1 MQKMKSSYKYRRF
14 TRRGIAQASL
24 VSAHLAYRKR
34 SLIFVLFT
42 LWTSPGLKAQ
52 TDVPNDS
59 VQLEEVVIKGA
70 RVVNRTDGKL
80 IFPSEEMTKS
90 ASSGYTL
97 LKMLPLPDVKVD
109 DINETI
115 SAANSLMGNVQV
127 RINDVEATTADIQSM
142 QPKEVEKVEL
152 IDRPGVRYGEN
163 VGIVINVITRKVTSG
178 YVVGASGTLVPK
190 ADMVKGNAYT
200 KNNSGNNE
208 LSLNYSGYYRHS
220 NGMNEVEH
228 AEYLMADN
236 KYSKVE
242 RNTNDI
248 INRNTMHDIQAR
260 YSWIN
265 ADGSAF
271 LTTLSTSIDNN
282 PRDFRTTDVAY
293 SDGRNTS
300 ETIDNSEKTIS
311 PLLDLYFKT
320 QLGKSQSLVANAT
333 GSYTHTDYAYLFITD
348 DKSFGYNT
356 LGKTWSLKS
365 EAMYE
370 NRMKPFTLSAGLRY
384 AQKYIDNDY
393 SGDATLLSQIHSSN
407 IYAFSQIQGSLWK
420 IGYIVGLGL
429 SREYYRQRETMYDRV
444 WLRPKLNLSLPL
456 SKHIRLNY
464 TLTSA
469 PASSK
474 LQNMSGMSII
484 TNGMEY
490 SEGNPELIMARRDD
504 HTLTLSYQSPRLYTQ
519 LMTFFRHNAHPAM
532 QHVYRTEDD
541 RFVKTFLEGR
551 RIDLLMLQSY
561 TNYDIIPQ
569 HLNAY
574 VSAEM
579 LNIWN
584 DGQNYSH
591 RLTSFNFNTG
601 LTALLGNWTIMATM
615 DNGYHF
621 MENEYESRNIFSD
634 FVSVSYKYKNITAG
648 LFCQNMFKRN
658 AKIEEVEN
666 HNRLAHKL
674 LIAHNHN
681 TSSAIGIKL
690 TWKLLEGRN
699 FKGIDR
705 DTNSLKDTETG
716 VAK

>member
-1 MQKMKSSYKYRRF
+1 MKS
-14 TRRGIAQASL
+14 
-24 VSAHLAYRKR
+24 

-42 LWTSPGLKAQ
+42 LWATTGLKAQ
-52 TDVPNDS
+52 TDFPNDS

-97 LKMLPLPDVKVD
+97 LKMLPLPNVKVD

-163 VGIVINVITRKVTSG
+163 VGIVLNIITRKVTSG

-242 RNTNDI
+242 RNTNGI
-248 INRNTMHDIQAR
+248 ISRNTMHDIQAR

-282 PRDFRTTDVAY
+282 PRDFRKTDVAY
-293 SDGRNTS
+293 SDGRNTT
-300 ETIDNSEKTIS
+300 ETIDNSEKSIS

-320 QLGKSQSLVANAT
+320 QLGKSQSLIANAT

-393 SGDATLLSQIHSSN
+393 SGDATLVSQIHSSN

-420 IGYIVGLGL
+420 IGYMVGLGL
-429 SREYYRQRETMYDRV
+429 SREYYRQGETMYDRM

-456 SKHIRLNY
+456 SQHIRLNY

-541 RFVKTFLEGR
+541 RFVKTFIEGR

-574 VSAEM
+574 MSAEM

-584 DGQNYSH
+584 DGQNYTH
-591 RLTSFNFNTG
+591 RLTSFNFNIG
-601 LTALLGNWTIMATM
+601 LTAWLGNWTIMATM

-648 LFCQNMFKRN
+648 LFCQNLFKRN

-674 LIAHNHN
+674 LIAHNHD

-690 TWKLLEGRN
+690 TWKLSKGRN

>member
-1 MQKMKSSYKYRRF
+1 MKS
-14 TRRGIAQASL
+14 
-24 VSAHLAYRKR
+24 

-42 LWTSPGLKAQ
+42 LWATTGLKAQ
-52 TDVPNDS
+52 TDFPNDS

-80 IFPSEEMTKS
+80 IFPSEEMTNS

-97 LKMLPLPDVKVD
+97 LKMLPLPNVKVD

-163 VGIVINVITRKVTSG
+163 VGIVLNIITRKVTSG

-228 AEYLMADN
+228 TEYLMADN
-236 KYSKVE
+236 KYCKVE

-282 PRDFRTTDVAY
+282 PRDFRKTDVAY
-293 SDGRNTS
+293 SDGRNTT

-333 GSYTHTDYAYLFITD
+333 GSYTHTDYAYLFISD

-393 SGDATLLSQIHSSN
+393 SGDATLVSQIHSSN

-420 IGYIVGLGL
+420 IGYMVGLGL
-429 SREYYRQRETMYDRV
+429 SREYYRQGETMYDRV
-444 WLRPKLNLSLPL
+444 WLRPKLNLSMPI
-456 SKHIRLNY
+456 SKSLRLNY

-490 SEGNPELIMARRDD
+490 SEGNPELIMERRDD

-551 RIDLLMLQSY
+551 RIDMLMLQSY

-574 VSAEM
+574 ISAEM

-591 RLTSFNFNTG
+591 RLTSFNFNIG
-601 LTALLGNWTIMATM
+601 LTAWLGNWTIMATI

-648 LFCQNMFKRN
+648 LFCQNLFKRN

-690 TWKLLEGRN
+690 TWKLSKGRN

>member
-1 MQKMKSSYKYRRF
+1 MQKMKS
-14 TRRGIAQASL
+14 T
-24 VSAHLAYRKR
+24 
-34 SLIFVLFT
+34 LIIVLLT
-42 LWTSPGLKAQ
+42 MWTSPGLKAQ
-52 TDVPNDS
+52 TDAPNDS

-80 IFPSEEMTKS
+80 IFPSEKMTES

-97 LKMLPLPDVKVD
+97 LKMLPLPNVKVD

-163 VGIVINVITRKVTSG
+163 VGIVLNIITRKVTSG

-220 NGMNEVEH
+220 NGMNAVEH

-282 PRDFRTTDVAY
+282 PRDFRKTDVAY

-333 GSYTHTDYAYLFITD
+333 GSFTHTDYAYLFITD

-393 SGDATLLSQIHSSN
+393 SGDATLVSQIHSSN

-420 IGYIVGLGL
+420 IGYMVGLGL
-429 SREYYRQRETMYDRV
+429 SREYYRQGETMYDRV

-456 SKHIRLNY
+456 SQHIRLNY

-490 SEGNPELIMARRDD
+490 SEGNPELIMERRDD

-532 QHVYRTEDD
+532 QHVYRTEDN

-574 VSAEM
+574 ISAEM

-591 RLTSFNFNTG
+591 RLTSFNFNIG
-601 LTALLGNWTIMATM
+601 LTAWLGNWTIMATM

-648 LFCQNMFKRN
+648 LFCQNLFKRN

-690 TWKLLEGRN
+690 TWKLSKGRN

>member
-1 MQKMKSSYKYRRF
+1 MQKMKS
-14 TRRGIAQASL
+14 T
-24 VSAHLAYRKR
+24 
-34 SLIFVLFT
+34 LIIVLLT
-42 LWTSPGLKAQ
+42 MWTSPGLKAQ

-80 IFPSEEMTKS
+80 IFPSEEMTES

-97 LKMLPLPDVKVD
+97 LKMLPLPNVKVD
-109 DINETI
+109 DINETV

-163 VGIVINVITRKVTSG
+163 VGIVLNIITRKVTSG

-393 SGDATLLSQIHSSN
+393 SGDATLVSQIHSSN

-420 IGYIVGLGL
+420 IGYMVGLGL
-429 SREYYRQRETMYDRV
+429 SHEYYRQGETRYDRV

-456 SKHIRLNY
+456 SQHIRLNY

-484 TNGMEY
+484 TNDMEY
-490 SEGNPELIMARRDD
+490 SEGNPKLIMARRDD

-541 RFVKTFLEGR
+541 RFVKTFLKGR

-591 RLTSFNFNTG
+591 RLTSFNFNIG
-601 LTALLGNWTIMATM
+601 LTAWLGNWTIMATM

-648 LFCQNMFKRN
+648 LFCQNLFKRN

-690 TWKLLEGRN
+690 TWKLSEGRN

>member
-1 MQKMKSSYKYRRF
+1 MQKMKS
-14 TRRGIAQASL
+14 T
-24 VSAHLAYRKR
+24 
-34 SLIFVLFT
+34 LIIVLLT
-42 LWTSPGLKAQ
+42 MWTSPGLKAQ

-70 RVVNRTDGKL
+70 RVVNCTDGKL
-80 IFPSEEMTKS
+80 IFPSEEMTNS

-97 LKMLPLPDVKVD
+97 LKMLPLPNVKVD
-109 DINETI
+109 DINETV

-163 VGIVINVITRKVTSG
+163 VGIVLNIITRKVTSG

-220 NGMNEVEH
+220 NGMNAVEH

-242 RNTNDI
+242 RNTNGI

-282 PRDFRTTDVAY
+282 PRDFRKTDVAY
-293 SDGRNTS
+293 SDGRNTT

-393 SGDATLLSQIHSSN
+393 SGDATLVSQIHSSN

-420 IGYIVGLGL
+420 IGYMVGLGL
-429 SREYYRQRETMYDRV
+429 SREYYRQGETMYDRV

-456 SKHIRLNY
+456 SQHIRLNY

-532 QHVYRTEDD
+532 QHVYHTEDD

-591 RLTSFNFNTG
+591 RLTSFNFNIG
-601 LTALLGNWTIMATM
+601 LTAWLGNWTIMATM

-648 LFCQNMFKRN
+648 LFCQNLFKRN

-690 TWKLLEGRN
+690 TWKLSEGRN

>member
-1 MQKMKSSYKYRRF
+1 MQKMKS
-14 TRRGIAQASL
+14 T
-24 VSAHLAYRKR
+24 
-34 SLIFVLFT
+34 LIIVLLT
-42 LWTSPGLKAQ
+42 MWTSPGLKAQ

-80 IFPSEEMTKS
+80 IFPSEEMTES

-97 LKMLPLPDVKVD
+97 LKMLPLPNVKVD
-109 DINETI
+109 DINETV

-163 VGIVINVITRKVTSG
+163 VGIVLNIITRKVTSG

-370 NRMKPFTLSAGLRY
+370 NRMKPFTFSAGLRY

-393 SGDATLLSQIHSSN
+393 SGDATLVSQIHSSN

-420 IGYIVGLGL
+420 IGYMVGLGL
-429 SREYYRQRETMYDRV
+429 SHEYYRQGETRYDRV

-456 SKHIRLNY
+456 SQHIRLNY

-484 TNGMEY
+484 TNDMEY
-490 SEGNPELIMARRDD
+490 SEGNPKLIMARRDD

-541 RFVKTFLEGR
+541 RFVKTFLKGR

-591 RLTSFNFNTG
+591 RLTSFNFNIG
-601 LTALLGNWTIMATM
+601 LTAWLGHWTIMATM

-690 TWKLLEGRN
+690 TWKLSEGRN

>member
-1 MQKMKSSYKYRRF
+1 MKS
-14 TRRGIAQASL
+14 
-24 VSAHLAYRKR
+24 

-42 LWTSPGLKAQ
+42 LWATTGLKAQ
-52 TDVPNDS
+52 TDAPNDS

-80 IFPSEEMTKS
+80 IFPSEEMTNS

-97 LKMLPLPDVKVD
+97 LKMLPLPNVKVD

-163 VGIVINVITRKVTSG
+163 VGIVLNIITRKVTSG

-228 AEYLMADN
+228 TEYLMADN

-282 PRDFRTTDVAY
+282 PRDFRKTDVAY

-320 QLGKSQSLVANAT
+320 QLGKSQSLIANAT

-393 SGDATLLSQIHSSN
+393 SGDATLVSQIHSSN

-420 IGYIVGLGL
+420 IGYMVGLGL
-429 SREYYRQRETMYDRV
+429 SREYYRQGETMYDRV

-456 SKHIRLNY
+456 SQHIRLNY

-532 QHVYRTEDD
+532 QHVYRTEDN

-574 VSAEM
+574 ISAEM

-584 DGQNYSH
+584 DGQDYSH
-591 RLTSFNFNTG
+591 RLTSFNFNIG
-601 LTALLGNWTIMATM
+601 LTAWLGNWTIMATM

-690 TWKLLEGRN
+690 TWKLSEGRN

>member
-1 MQKMKSSYKYRRF
+1 MKS
-14 TRRGIAQASL
+14 
-24 VSAHLAYRKR
+24 

-42 LWTSPGLKAQ
+42 LWATTGLKAQ
-52 TDVPNDS
+52 TDFPNDS

-97 LKMLPLPDVKVD
+97 LKMLPLPNVKVD

-115 SAANSLMGNVQV
+115 SAVNSLMGNVQV

-163 VGIVINVITRKVTSG
+163 VGIVLNIITRKVTSG

-228 AEYLMADN
+228 TEYLMADN

-282 PRDFRTTDVAY
+282 PRDFRKTDVAY

-320 QLGKSQSLVANAT
+320 QLGTSQSLIANAT
-333 GSYTHTDYAYLFITD
+333 GSYTHTDYAYLFISD
-348 DKSFGYNT
+348 DTSFGYNT
-356 LGKTWSLKS
+356 LGKAWSLKS
-365 EAMYE
+365 EAIYE

-393 SGDATLLSQIHSSN
+393 SGDATLVSQIHSSN

-420 IGYIVGLGL
+420 IGYMVGLGL
-429 SREYYRQRETMYDRV
+429 SREYYRQGETMYDRV

-456 SKHIRLNY
+456 SQHIRLNY

-490 SEGNPELIMARRDD
+490 SEGNPELIMERRDD

-574 VSAEM
+574 ISAEM

-584 DGQNYSH
+584 DGQDYSH
-591 RLTSFNFNTG
+591 RLTSFNFNIG
-601 LTALLGNWTIMATM
+601 LTAWLGNWTIMATM

-648 LFCQNMFKRN
+648 LFCQNLFKRN

-690 TWKLLEGRN
+690 TWKLSKGRN

-705 DTNSLKDTETG
+705 DTNSLKDTETR

>member
-1 MQKMKSSYKYRRF
+1 MKS
-14 TRRGIAQASL
+14 
-24 VSAHLAYRKR
+24 

-42 LWTSPGLKAQ
+42 LWATTGLKAQ
-52 TDVPNDS
+52 TDFPNDS

-80 IFPSEEMTKS
+80 IFPSEEMTES

-97 LKMLPLPDVKVD
+97 LKMLPLPNVKVD
-109 DINETI
+109 DINETV

-163 VGIVINVITRKVTSG
+163 VGIVLNIITRKVTSG

-282 PRDFRTTDVAY
+282 PRDFRKTDVAY
-293 SDGRNTS
+293 SDGRNTT

-320 QLGKSQSLVANAT
+320 QLGKSQSLIANAT
-333 GSYTHTDYAYLFITD
+333 GSYTHTDYAYLFISD
-348 DKSFGYNT
+348 DTSFGYNT

-393 SGDATLLSQIHSSN
+393 SGDATLVSQIHSSN

-420 IGYIVGLGL
+420 IGYMVGLGL
-429 SREYYRQRETMYDRV
+429 SREYYRQGETMYDRV

-456 SKHIRLNY
+456 SQHIRLNY

-574 VSAEM
+574 MSAEM

-584 DGQNYSH
+584 DGQNYTH
-591 RLTSFNFNTG
+591 RLTSFNFNIG
-601 LTALLGNWTIMATM
+601 LTAWLGNWTIMATM

-674 LIAHNHN
+674 LIAHNDN

-690 TWKLLEGRN
+690 TWKLSKGRN

>member
-1 MQKMKSSYKYRRF
+1 MKS
-14 TRRGIAQASL
+14 
-24 VSAHLAYRKR
+24 

-42 LWTSPGLKAQ
+42 LWATTGLKAQ
-52 TDVPNDS
+52 TDFPNDS

-80 IFPSEEMTKS
+80 IFPSEEMTNS

-97 LKMLPLPDVKVD
+97 LKMLPLPNVKVD

-163 VGIVINVITRKVTSG
+163 VGIVLNIITRKVTSG

-228 AEYLMADN
+228 TEYLMADN

-282 PRDFRTTDVAY
+282 PRDFRKTDVAY

-320 QLGKSQSLVANAT
+320 QLGKSQSLIANAT

-393 SGDATLLSQIHSSN
+393 SGDATLVSQIHSSN

-420 IGYIVGLGL
+420 IGYMVGLGL
-429 SREYYRQRETMYDRV
+429 SREYYRQGETMYDRV

-456 SKHIRLNY
+456 SQHIRLNY

-541 RFVKTFLEGR
+541 SFVKTFLEGR

-574 VSAEM
+574 ISAEM

-591 RLTSFNFNTG
+591 RLTSFNFNIG
-601 LTALLGNWTIMATM
+601 LTAWLGNWTIMATM

-648 LFCQNMFKRN
+648 LFCQNLFKRN

-690 TWKLLEGRN
+690 TWKLSKGRN

>member
-1 MQKMKSSYKYRRF
+1 MQKMKS
-14 TRRGIAQASL
+14 
-24 VSAHLAYRKR
+24 

-42 LWTSPGLKAQ
+42 LWATTGLKAQ
-52 TDVPNDS
+52 TDFPNDS

-97 LKMLPLPDVKVD
+97 LKLLPLPDVKVD

-127 RINDVEATTADIQSM
+127 RINDVEATTADMQSL

-163 VGIVINVITRKVTSG
+163 VGIVLNIITRKVTSG

-282 PRDFRTTDVAY
+282 PRDFRKTDVAY

-333 GSYTHTDYAYLFITD
+333 GSYTHTDYAYLFISD

-393 SGDATLLSQIHSSN
+393 SGDATLVSQIHSSN

-420 IGYIVGLGL
+420 IGYMVGLGL
-429 SREYYRQRETMYDRV
+429 SREYYRQGETMYDRV

-456 SKHIRLNY
+456 SQHIRLNY

-574 VSAEM
+574 ISAEI

-591 RLTSFNFNTG
+591 RLTSFNFNIG
-601 LTALLGNWTIMATM
+601 LTAWLGNWTIMATM

-648 LFCQNMFKRN
+648 LFCQNLFKRN

-690 TWKLLEGRN
+690 TWKLSEGRN

-705 DTNSLKDTETG
+705 DTNSLKDKETG

>member
-1 MQKMKSSYKYRRF
+1 MKS
-14 TRRGIAQASL
+14 
-24 VSAHLAYRKR
+24 

-42 LWTSPGLKAQ
+42 LWATTGLKAQ
-52 TDVPNDS
+52 TDFPNDS

-97 LKMLPLPDVKVD
+97 LKMLPLPNVKVD
-109 DINETI
+109 DINETV

-127 RINDVEATTADIQSM
+127 RINDVEATTADMQSL

-163 VGIVINVITRKVTSG
+163 VGIVINIITRKVTSG

-228 AEYLMADN
+228 TEYLMADN
-236 KYSKVE
+236 KYCKVE

-248 INRNTMHDIQAR
+248 INRNTMHDVQAR

-282 PRDFRTTDVAY
+282 PRDFRKTDVAY

-320 QLGKSQSLVANAT
+320 QLGKSQSLIANAT
-333 GSYTHTDYAYLFITD
+333 GSYTHTDYAYLFISD

-384 AQKYIDNDY
+384 AQKYIDNHY
-393 SGDATLLSQIHSSN
+393 SGDATLVSQIHSSN

-420 IGYIVGLGL
+420 IGYMVGLGL
-429 SREYYRQRETMYDRV
+429 SREYYRQGETIYDRV

-456 SKHIRLNY
+456 SQCIRLNY

-484 TNGMEY
+484 TNDMEY

-504 HTLTLSYQSPRLYTQ
+504 HTLTLSHQSPRLYTQ

-574 VSAEM
+574 ISAEM

-584 DGQNYSH
+584 DGQDYSH
-591 RLTSFNFNTG
+591 RLTSFNFNIG
-601 LTALLGNWTIMATM
+601 LTAWLGNWTIMATM

-648 LFCQNMFKRN
+648 LFCQNLFRHN

-690 TWKLLEGRN
+690 TWKLSKGRN

>member
-1 MQKMKSSYKYRRF
+1 MQKMKS
-14 TRRGIAQASL
+14 T
-24 VSAHLAYRKR
+24 
-34 SLIFVLFT
+34 LIIVLLT
-42 LWTSPGLKAQ
+42 MWTSPGLKAQ

-70 RVVNRTDGKL
+70 RVVNCTDGKL
-80 IFPSEEMTKS
+80 IFPSEEMTNS

-109 DINETI
+109 DINETV

-163 VGIVINVITRKVTSG
+163 VGIVLNIITRKVTSG
-178 YVVGASGTLVPK
+178 YVVGTSGTLVPK
-190 ADMVKGNAYT
+190 ADMLKGNAYT

-220 NGMNEVEH
+220 NGMNAVEH

-242 RNTNDI
+242 RNTSDI
-248 INRNTMHDIQAR
+248 INRNTIHDIQAR

-282 PRDFRTTDVAY
+282 PRDFRKTDVAY
-293 SDGRNTS
+293 SDGRNTT

-393 SGDATLLSQIHSSN
+393 SGDATLVSQIHSSN

-420 IGYIVGLGL
+420 IGYMVGLGL
-429 SREYYRQRETMYDRV
+429 SREYYRQGETIYDRV

-456 SKHIRLNY
+456 SQCIRLNY
-464 TLTSA
+464 TLASA

-484 TNGMEY
+484 TNDMEY

-532 QHVYRTEDD
+532 LHVYRTEDN
-541 RFVKTFLEGR
+541 RFVMTFLEGR

-574 VSAEM
+574 ISAEM

-591 RLTSFNFNTG
+591 RLTSFNFNIG
-601 LTALLGNWTIMATM
+601 LTAWLGNWTIMATM

-648 LFCQNMFKRN
+648 LFCQNLFKRN

-674 LIAHNHN
+674 LIAHNHD

-690 TWKLLEGRN
+690 TWKLSEGRN

-705 DTNSLKDTETG
+705 DINSLKDTETG

>member
-1 MQKMKSSYKYRRF
+1 MKS
-14 TRRGIAQASL
+14 
-24 VSAHLAYRKR
+24 

-42 LWTSPGLKAQ
+42 LWATTGLKAQ
-52 TDVPNDS
+52 TDFPNDS

-97 LKMLPLPDVKVD
+97 LKMLPLPNVKVD

-163 VGIVINVITRKVTSG
+163 VGIVLNIITRKVTSG
-178 YVVGASGTLVPK
+178 YAVGTSGTLVPK

-200 KNNSGNNE
+200 KNNSRNNE

-228 AEYLMADN
+228 TEYLMADN

-265 ADGSAF
+265 ANGSAF

-282 PRDFRTTDVAY
+282 PRDFRKTDVAY

-320 QLGKSQSLVANAT
+320 QLGKSQSLIANAT
-333 GSYTHTDYAYLFITD
+333 GSYTHTDYAYLFISD
-348 DKSFGYNT
+348 DTSFGYNT

-393 SGDATLLSQIHSSN
+393 SGDATLVSQIHSSN

-420 IGYIVGLGL
+420 IGYMVGLGL
-429 SREYYRQRETMYDRV
+429 SREYYRQGETMYDRV

-456 SKHIRLNY
+456 SQHIRLNY

-490 SEGNPELIMARRDD
+490 SEGNPELIMERRDD

-574 VSAEM
+574 ISAEM

-591 RLTSFNFNTG
+591 RLTSFNFNIG
-601 LTALLGNWTIMATM
+601 LTAWLGNWTIMATI

-648 LFCQNMFKRN
+648 LFCQNLFKRN

-666 HNRLAHKL
+666 HNHLAHKL
-674 LIAHNHN
+674 LVARNRD
-681 TSSAIGIKL
+681 TSNAIGIKL
-690 TWKLLEGRN
+690 TWILSKGRN

-705 DTNSLKDTETG
+705 DTNSLKDKETG

>member
-1 MQKMKSSYKYRRF
+1 MKS
-14 TRRGIAQASL
+14 
-24 VSAHLAYRKR
+24 

-42 LWTSPGLKAQ
+42 LWATTGLKAQ
-52 TDVPNDS
+52 TDFPNDS
-59 VQLEEVVIKGA
+59 MQLEEVVIKGA

-97 LKMLPLPDVKVD
+97 LKMLPLPNVKVD

-163 VGIVINVITRKVTSG
+163 VGIVLNIITRKVTSG

-228 AEYLMADN
+228 TEYLMADN

-282 PRDFRTTDVAY
+282 PRDFRKTDVAY

-320 QLGKSQSLVANAT
+320 QLGKSQSLIANAT

-356 LGKTWSLKS
+356 LGKTWSFKS

-393 SGDATLLSQIHSSN
+393 SGDATLVSQIHSSN

-420 IGYIVGLGL
+420 IGYMVGLGL

-456 SKHIRLNY
+456 SQHIRLNY
-464 TLTSA
+464 TFTSA

-490 SEGNPELIMARRDD
+490 SEGNPELIMERRDD

-532 QHVYRTEDD
+532 QHVYRTEDN
-541 RFVKTFLEGR
+541 RFVTTFLEGR

-574 VSAEM
+574 ISAEM

-584 DGQNYSH
+584 DGQDYSH
-591 RLTSFNFNTG
+591 RLTSFNFNIG
-601 LTALLGNWTIMATM
+601 LTAWLGNWTIMATM

-634 FVSVSYKYKNITAG
+634 YISISYKLKNLTAS
-648 LFCQNMFKRN
+648 LFCQNLFKRN
-658 AKIEEVEN
+658 GKIEEVEN
-666 HNRLAHKL
+666 HNHLAHKL
-674 LIAHNHN
+674 LVARNRD
-681 TSSAIGIKL
+681 TSNAIGIKL
-690 TWKLLEGRN
+690 TWILSKGRN

-705 DTNSLKDTETG
+705 DTDSLKDKETG

>member
-1 MQKMKSSYKYRRF
+1 MKS
-14 TRRGIAQASL
+14 
-24 VSAHLAYRKR
+24 

-42 LWTSPGLKAQ
+42 LWATAGLKAQ
-52 TDVPNDS
+52 TDFPNDS
-59 VQLEEVVIKGA
+59 MQLEEVVIKGA

-97 LKMLPLPDVKVD
+97 LKMLPLPNVKVD

-152 IDRPGVRYGEN
+152 IDRPGIRYGEN
-163 VGIVINVITRKVTSG
+163 VGIVLNIITRKVTSG

-228 AEYLMADN
+228 TEYLMADN
-236 KYSKVE
+236 KYCKVE

-282 PRDFRTTDVAY
+282 PRDFRKTDVAY

-320 QLGKSQSLVANAT
+320 QLGTSQSLIANAT
-333 GSYTHTDYAYLFITD
+333 GLYTHTDYAYLFITD

-393 SGDATLLSQIHSSN
+393 SGDATLVSQIHSSN

-420 IGYIVGLGL
+420 IGYMVGLGL
-429 SREYYRQRETMYDRV
+429 SREYYRQRETTYDRV

-456 SKHIRLNY
+456 SQHIRLNY

-490 SEGNPELIMARRDD
+490 SEGNPELIMERRDD

-541 RFVKTFLEGR
+541 RFVTTFLEGR

-574 VSAEM
+574 ISAEM

-591 RLTSFNFNTG
+591 RLTSFNFDIG
-601 LTALLGNWTIMATM
+601 LTAWLGNWTIMATM

-648 LFCQNMFKRN
+648 LFCQNLFKRN

-666 HNRLAHKL
+666 HNHLAHKL
-674 LIAHNHN
+674 LVARNRD
-681 TSSAIGIKL
+681 TSNAIGIKL
-690 TWKLLEGRN
+690 MWTLSKGRN

>member
-1 MQKMKSSYKYRRF
+1 MQKMKS
-14 TRRGIAQASL
+14 T
-24 VSAHLAYRKR
+24 
-34 SLIFVLFT
+34 LIIVLLT
-42 LWTSPGLKAQ
+42 MWTSPGLKAQ

-80 IFPSEEMTKS
+80 IFPSEEMTES

-97 LKMLPLPDVKVD
+97 LKMLPLPNVKVD
-109 DINETI
+109 DINETV

-163 VGIVINVITRKVTSG
+163 VGIVLNIITRKVTSG

-393 SGDATLLSQIHSSN
+393 SGDATLVSQIHSSN

-420 IGYIVGLGL
+420 IGYMVGLGL
-429 SREYYRQRETMYDRV
+429 SREYYRQGETMYDRM

-456 SKHIRLNY
+456 SQHIRLNY

-484 TNGMEY
+484 TNDMEY
-490 SEGNPELIMARRDD
+490 SEGNPKLIMARRDD

-541 RFVKTFLEGR
+541 RFVKTFLKGR

-591 RLTSFNFNTG
+591 RLTSFNFNIG
-601 LTALLGNWTIMATM
+601 LTAWLGNWTIMATM

-648 LFCQNMFKRN
+648 LFCQNLFKRN

-690 TWKLLEGRN
+690 TWKLSEGRN

>member
-1 MQKMKSSYKYRRF
+1 MKS
-14 TRRGIAQASL
+14 
-24 VSAHLAYRKR
+24 

-42 LWTSPGLKAQ
+42 LWATTGLKAQ
-52 TDVPNDS
+52 TDFPNDS

-80 IFPSEEMTKS
+80 IFTSEEMTMS

-97 LKMLPLPDVKVD
+97 LKMLPLPNVKVD

-163 VGIVINVITRKVTSG
+163 VGIVLNIITRKITSG

-200 KNNSGNNE
+200 KNNSRNNE

-228 AEYLMADN
+228 TEYLMADN

-282 PRDFRTTDVAY
+282 PRDFRKTDVAH

-320 QLGKSQSLVANAT
+320 QLGTSQSLIANAT
-333 GSYTHTDYAYLFITD
+333 GSYTHTDYSYLFISD
-348 DKSFGYNT
+348 DTSFGYNT
-356 LGKTWSLKS
+356 LGKAWSLKS
-365 EAMYE
+365 EAIYE

-393 SGDATLLSQIHSSN
+393 SGDATLVSQIHSSN

-420 IGYIVGLGL
+420 IGYMVGLGL

-444 WLRPKLNLSLPL
+444 WLRLKLNLSLPL
-456 SKHIRLNY
+456 SQHIRLNY

-541 RFVKTFLEGR
+541 RFVTTFLEGR

-574 VSAEM
+574 ISAEM

-591 RLTSFNFNTG
+591 RLTSFNFNIG
-601 LTALLGNWTIMATM
+601 LTAWLGHWTIMATM

-648 LFCQNMFKRN
+648 LFCQNLFQRN

-690 TWKLLEGRN
+690 TWKLSKGRN

>member
-1 MQKMKSSYKYRRF
+1 MQKMKS
-14 TRRGIAQASL
+14 T
-24 VSAHLAYRKR
+24 
-34 SLIFVLFT
+34 LIIVLLT
-42 LWTSPGLKAQ
+42 MWTSPGLKAQ

-80 IFPSEEMTKS
+80 IFPSEEMTES

-97 LKMLPLPDVKVD
+97 LKMLPLPNVKVD

-163 VGIVINVITRKVTSG
+163 VGIVLNIITRKVTSG

-393 SGDATLLSQIHSSN
+393 SGDATLVSQIHSSN

-420 IGYIVGLGL
+420 IGYMVGLGL
-429 SREYYRQRETMYDRV
+429 SHEYYRQGETRYDRV

-456 SKHIRLNY
+456 SQHIRLNY

-490 SEGNPELIMARRDD
+490 SEGNPKLIMARRDD

-541 RFVKTFLEGR
+541 RFVKTFLKGR

-591 RLTSFNFNTG
+591 RLTSFNFNIG
-601 LTALLGNWTIMATM
+601 LTAWLGNWTIMATM

-648 LFCQNMFKRN
+648 LFCQNLFKRN

-674 LIAHNHN
+674 LIAHNHD

-690 TWKLLEGRN
+690 TWKLSEGRN

>member
-1 MQKMKSSYKYRRF
+1 MQKMKSTS
-14 TRRGIAQASL
+14 I
-24 VSAHLAYRKR
+24 
-34 SLIFVLFT
+34 IVLLT
-42 LWTSPGLKAQ
+42 MWTSPGLKAQ
-52 TDVPNDS
+52 TDAPNDS

-70 RVVNRTDGKL
+70 RVVNCTDGKL
-80 IFPSEEMTKS
+80 IFPSEEMTNS

-97 LKMLPLPDVKVD
+97 LKMLPLPNVKVD

-163 VGIVINVITRKVTSG
+163 VGIVLNIITRKVTSG

-282 PRDFRTTDVAY
+282 PRDFRKTDVAY
-293 SDGRNTS
+293 SDGRNTT

-333 GSYTHTDYAYLFITD
+333 GSYTHTDYAYLFISD
-348 DKSFGYNT
+348 DTSFGYNT

-393 SGDATLLSQIHSSN
+393 SGDATLVSQIHSSN

-420 IGYIVGLGL
+420 IGYMVGLGL
-429 SREYYRQRETMYDRV
+429 SREYYRQGETMYDRV

-456 SKHIRLNY
+456 SQHIRLNY

-532 QHVYRTEDD
+532 QHVYRTEDN

-574 VSAEM
+574 ISAEM

-591 RLTSFNFNTG
+591 RLTSFNFNIG
-601 LTALLGNWTIMATM
+601 LTAWLGNWTIMATM

-648 LFCQNMFKRN
+648 LFCQNLFKRN

-690 TWKLLEGRN
+690 TWKLSEGRN

-705 DTNSLKDTETG
+705 DINSLKDTETG

>member
-1 MQKMKSSYKYRRF
+1 MKS
-14 TRRGIAQASL
+14 T
-24 VSAHLAYRKR
+24 
-34 SLIFVLFT
+34 LIIVLLT
-42 LWTSPGLKAQ
+42 MWTSPGLKAQ

-97 LKMLPLPDVKVD
+97 LKMLPLPNVKVD

-163 VGIVINVITRKVTSG
+163 VGIVLNIITRKVTSG

-190 ADMVKGNAYT
+190 TDMVKGNAYT

-282 PRDFRTTDVAY
+282 PRDFRKTDVAY
-293 SDGRNTS
+293 SDGRNTT

-333 GSYTHTDYAYLFITD
+333 GSHTHTDYAYLFITD

-384 AQKYIDNDY
+384 AQKYIENDY
-393 SGDATLLSQIHSSN
+393 SGDATLVSQIHSSN

-420 IGYIVGLGL
+420 IGYMVGLGL
-429 SREYYRQRETMYDRV
+429 SREYYRQGETMYDRV

-456 SKHIRLNY
+456 SQHIRLNY

-541 RFVKTFLEGR
+541 HFVKTFLEGR

-574 VSAEM
+574 ISAEM

-591 RLTSFNFNTG
+591 RLTSFNFNIG
-601 LTALLGNWTIMATM
+601 LTAWLGNWTIMATM

-674 LIAHNHN
+674 LIAHNHD

-690 TWKLLEGRN
+690 TWKLSEGRN

>member
-1 MQKMKSSYKYRRF
+1 MQKMKS
-14 TRRGIAQASL
+14 T
-24 VSAHLAYRKR
+24 
-34 SLIFVLFT
+34 LIIVLLT
-42 LWTSPGLKAQ
+42 MWTSPGLKAQ
-52 TDVPNDS
+52 TDAPNDS

-80 IFPSEEMTKS
+80 IFPSEKMTES

-97 LKMLPLPDVKVD
+97 LKMLPLPNVKVD
-109 DINETI
+109 DINETV

-163 VGIVINVITRKVTSG
+163 VGIVLNIITRKVTSG

-190 ADMVKGNAYT
+190 ADMLKGNAYT

-220 NGMNEVEH
+220 NGMNAVEH

-242 RNTNDI
+242 RNTSDI
-248 INRNTMHDIQAR
+248 INRNTIHDIQAR

-282 PRDFRTTDVAY
+282 PRDFRKTDVAY
-293 SDGRNTS
+293 SDGRNTT

-320 QLGKSQSLVANAT
+320 QLGKSQSLIANAT

-393 SGDATLLSQIHSSN
+393 SGDATLVSQIHSSN

-420 IGYIVGLGL
+420 IGYMVGLGL
-429 SREYYRQRETMYDRV
+429 SREYYRQGETMYDRV

-456 SKHIRLNY
+456 SQHIRLNY

-591 RLTSFNFNTG
+591 RLTSFNFNIG
-601 LTALLGNWTIMATM
+601 LTAWLGNWTIMATM

-648 LFCQNMFKRN
+648 LFCQNLFKRN

-690 TWKLLEGRN
+690 TWKLSEGRN

>member
-1 MQKMKSSYKYRRF
+1 MKS
-14 TRRGIAQASL
+14 
-24 VSAHLAYRKR
+24 

-42 LWTSPGLKAQ
+42 LWATTGLKAQ
-52 TDVPNDS
+52 TDFPNDS
-59 VQLEEVVIKGA
+59 VQLEEVVIRGA

-97 LKMLPLPDVKVD
+97 LKMLPLPNVKVD

-115 SAANSLMGNVQV
+115 SAANSLMGNVHV

-163 VGIVINVITRKVTSG
+163 VGIVLNIITRKVTSG

-228 AEYLMADN
+228 TEYLMADN

-282 PRDFRTTDVAY
+282 PRDFRKTDVAY

-333 GSYTHTDYAYLFITD
+333 GSYTHTDYAYLFISD
-348 DKSFGYNT
+348 DTSFGYNT

-393 SGDATLLSQIHSSN
+393 SGDATLVSQIHSSN

-420 IGYIVGLGL
+420 IGYMVGLGL
-429 SREYYRQRETMYDRV
+429 SREYYRQGETMYDRV
-444 WLRPKLNLSLPL
+444 RLRPKLNLSLPL
-456 SKHIRLNY
+456 SQHIRLNY

-532 QHVYRTEDD
+532 QHVYRTEDN

-574 VSAEM
+574 ISAEM

-584 DGQNYSH
+584 DGQDYSH
-591 RLTSFNFNTG
+591 RLTSFNFNIG
-601 LTALLGNWTIMATM
+601 LTAWLGNWTIMATM

-648 LFCQNMFKRN
+648 LFCQNLFKRN
-658 AKIEEVEN
+658 GKIEEVEN
-666 HNRLAHKL
+666 HNHLAHKL
-674 LIAHNHN
+674 LVARNRD
-681 TSSAIGIKL
+681 TSNAIGIKL
-690 TWKLLEGRN
+690 MWTLSKGRN

-705 DTNSLKDTETG
+705 DTNSLKDKETG

>member
-1 MQKMKSSYKYRRF
+1 MKS
-14 TRRGIAQASL
+14 
-24 VSAHLAYRKR
+24 

-42 LWTSPGLKAQ
+42 LWATTGLKAQ
-52 TDVPNDS
+52 TDFPNDS

-97 LKMLPLPDVKVD
+97 LKMLPLPNVKVD

-163 VGIVINVITRKVTSG
+163 VGIVLNIITRKVTSG

-228 AEYLMADN
+228 TEYLMADN

-265 ADGSAF
+265 ADSSAF

-282 PRDFRTTDVAY
+282 PRDFRKTDVAY
-293 SDGRNTS
+293 SDGRNTT

-320 QLGKSQSLVANAT
+320 QLGKSQSLIANAT
-333 GSYTHTDYAYLFITD
+333 GSYTHTDYAYLFISD

-384 AQKYIDNDY
+384 AQKSIDNDY
-393 SGDATLLSQIHSSN
+393 SGDANLVSQIHSSN
-407 IYAFSQIQGSLWK
+407 IYAFSQIQGSLGK
-420 IGYIVGLGL
+420 IGYMIGLGL
-429 SREYYRQRETMYDRV
+429 SREYYRQGETRYDRV

-456 SKHIRLNY
+456 SQHIRLNY
-464 TLTSA
+464 TLTSS

-484 TNGMEY
+484 TNEMEY
-490 SEGNPELIMARRDD
+490 SVGNPNLIMERRDD

-519 LMTFFRHNAHPAM
+519 LMTFYRHNDHPAM
-532 QHVYRTEDD
+532 QHVRRTEDG
-541 RFVKTFLEGR
+541 RFAKTFLEGR
-551 RIDLLMLQSY
+551 RIDMLMLQSY
-561 TNYDIIPQ
+561 TNCDIIPQ

-574 VSAEM
+574 LSAEM

-584 DGQNYSH
+584 DGQDYSH
-591 RLTSFNFNTG
+591 RLTSFNFNVG
-601 LTALLGNWTIMATM
+601 LTAWLGNWTIMAAM
-615 DNGYHF
+615 DNGFHF

-634 FVSVSYKYKNITAG
+634 YVSISYKLKNLTAS
-648 LFCQNMFKRN
+648 LFCQNLFKSN
-658 AKIEEVEN
+658 GKIEEVEN
-666 HNRLAHKL
+666 HNHLAHKL
-674 LIAHNHN
+674 LVVRNRD
-681 TSSAIGIKL
+681 TSNAIGIKL
-690 TWKLLEGRN
+690 TWTLSKGRK
-699 FKGIDR
+699 FKGIER
-705 DTNSLKDTETG
+705 DTDSLKDKETG
-716 VAK
+716 VAKSGK

>member
-1 MQKMKSSYKYRRF
+1 M
-14 TRRGIAQASL
+14 
-24 VSAHLAYRKR
+24 KR

-42 LWTSPGLKAQ
+42 LWATTGLKAQ
-52 TDVPNDS
+52 TDFPNDS
-59 VQLEEVVIKGA
+59 VQIEEVVIKGA

-109 DINETI
+109 DINETV

-127 RINDVEATTADIQSM
+127 RINDVEATTADMQSL

-163 VGIVINVITRKVTSG
+163 VGIVLNIITRKVTSG

-220 NGMNEVEH
+220 NGMNAVEH

-242 RNTNDI
+242 RNTNGI

-282 PRDFRTTDVAY
+282 PRNFRKTDVAY
-293 SDGRNTS
+293 SDGRNTT

-320 QLGKSQSLVANAT
+320 QLGKSQSLIANAT
-333 GSYTHTDYAYLFITD
+333 GSYTHTDYAYLFISD

-393 SGDATLLSQIHSSN
+393 SGDATLVSQIHSSN

-420 IGYIVGLGL
+420 IGYMVGLGL
-429 SREYYRQRETMYDRV
+429 SREYYRQGETIYDRV
-444 WLRPKLNLSLPL
+444 WFRPKLNLSLPL
-456 SKHIRLNY
+456 SQHIRLNY

-574 VSAEM
+574 ISAEM

-591 RLTSFNFNTG
+591 RLTSFNFNIG
-601 LTALLGNWTIMATM
+601 LTAWLGNWTIMATM

-648 LFCQNMFKRN
+648 LFCQNLFKRN

-690 TWKLLEGRN
+690 TWKLSKGRN

>member
-1 MQKMKSSYKYRRF
+1 MQKMKS
-14 TRRGIAQASL
+14 T
-24 VSAHLAYRKR
+24 
-34 SLIFVLFT
+34 LIFVLLT
-42 LWTSPGLKAQ
+42 MWTSPELKAQ
-52 TDVPNDS
+52 TDAPNDS

-97 LKMLPLPDVKVD
+97 LKMLPLPNVKVD

-115 SAANSLMGNVQV
+115 SAANSLIGNVQV

-163 VGIVINVITRKVTSG
+163 VGIVLNIITRKVTSG

-190 ADMVKGNAYT
+190 TDMVKGNAYT

-228 AEYLMADN
+228 TEYLMADN

-282 PRDFRTTDVAY
+282 PRDFRKTDVAY
-293 SDGRNTS
+293 SDGRNTT

-333 GSYTHTDYAYLFITD
+333 GSFTHTDYAYLFITD
-348 DKSFGYNT
+348 DTSFGYNT

-393 SGDATLLSQIHSSN
+393 SGDATLVSQIHSSN

-420 IGYIVGLGL
+420 IGYMVGLGL
-429 SREYYRQRETMYDRV
+429 SREYYRQGETIYDRV
-444 WLRPKLNLSLPL
+444 WFRPKLNLSLPL
-456 SKHIRLNY
+456 SQHIRLNY

-532 QHVYRTEDD
+532 QHVYRTEDN

-574 VSAEM
+574 MSAEM

-591 RLTSFNFNTG
+591 RLTSFNFNIG
-601 LTALLGNWTIMATM
+601 LTAWLGNWTIMATM

-674 LIAHNHN
+674 LIAHNHD

-690 TWKLLEGRN
+690 TWKLSKGRN